1 MDTWQ
6 IALSA
11 VGSFAAMGFIFWRVL
26 DARFKGLETDAKEC
40 AADRR
45 AAAEHRAEMRAEM
58 KHVRA
63 DVSRA
68 LTDGD

>member
-1 MDTWQ
+1 MAEYAPFVGALGTFVGIVFLFWKTLDTRCRR
-6 IALSA
+6 LESE
-11 VGSFAAMGFIFWRVL
+11 
-26 DARFKGLETDAKEC
+26 AREC

-45 AAAEHRAEMRAEM
+45 TAGEARAEMRAEM

-68 LTDGD
+68 LADED

>member
-1 MDTWQ
+1 
-6 IALSA
+6 
-11 VGSFAAMGFIFWRVL
+11 MGFIFWRVL